1 MFNKSKVA
9 AVIGLISSVGVLSSA
24 QAAEYEV
31 TVTNLTFGMHFTPL
45 IVAAHPQ
52 NVQLF
57 AAGSPASPQLQAMA
71 EGGDISGLAEL
82 LDSEGAAVVMGEGL
96 LAPGTSVTFTINA
109 EGANNH
115 LSVASMLLPTNDGFV
130 ALNGARLTGANA
142 LYNLPGYDAGTEAN
156 DEIIGSG
163 APGEA
168 GFPAPPPVVATGTG
182 VGGTGY
188 ETPVEGFVH
197 IHRNV
202 LGDIDAL
209 GGLSDI
215 NAAVHRW
222 LNPAARVSVRL
233 LDGGADGAVD
243 GGPSAVADLSALAYS
258 VSAVEIFWADATSDD
273 SFITEY
279 EVRRDGELLISED
292 VRSFFEEGLEANTI
306 FTYEVTPV
314 DSEGRR
320 GPATDVVV
328 STF

>member
-1 MFNKSKVA
+1 MFNKSKLA
-9 AVIGLISSVGVLSSA
+9 AVIGLISSVGVFSSA

-45 IVAAHPQ
+45 IVAAHPED
-52 NVQLF
+52 VQLF
-57 AAGSPASPQLQAMA
+57 AAGTAASPQLQAMA
-71 EGGDISGLAEL
+71 EGGDVSGLAEL
-82 LDSEGAAVVMGEGL
+82 LTGEGAEVVIGEGL
-96 LAPGTSVTFTINA
+96 LAPGSSVTFTVNA
-109 EGANNH
+109 EGDNDR

-130 ALNGARLTGANA
+130 ALNGAELTGANA

-156 DEIIGSG
+156 DEVIGSPV
-163 APGEA
+163 PGEA

-182 VGGTGY
+182 LGGTGY
-188 ETPVEGFVH
+188 PATVEGFVH

-202 LGDIDAL
+202 LGDLDPD

-215 NAAVHRW
+215 NATVHRW

-233 LDGGADGAVD
+233 LDGGVD
-243 GGPSAVADLSALAYS
+243 PLDGPSAVAELSALAYS
-258 VSAVEIFWADATSDD
+258 VSAVEIFWEEATSSD

-279 EVRRDGELLISED
+279 EVRRDGELLASED
-292 VRSFFEEGLEANTI
+292 VRSFFEEGLDAHTI

-314 DSEGRR
+314 DAEGRR
-320 GPATDVVV
+320 GPPTDVDV